1 MHSDEVHDL
10 HFVTESTTWWN
21 RQIGRIDKM
30 HTCRRAGT
38 RSSCSS
44 RADVKGW
51 ALVCAV
57 AVGVYSC
64 VEVITRSRLMT
75 SQSSRY
81 VAALQATRLFVTSPL

>member
-1 MHSDEVHDL
+1 
-10 HFVTESTTWWN
+10 
-21 RQIGRIDKM
+21 M

-81 VAALQATRLFVTSPL
+81 VAALQATRLFVTNPLLSCQVRLDMSQCWQMVE